1 MQALGV
7 NGSADAPSCGLSVL
21 QRSCRYE
28 SGFQR
33 IEEVFWNWKFFSPPM
48 HFCHSHSSDADSYR
62 SVSFLK
68 QAVSGLVFLT
78 IRILP
83 SIRSQAPLRLTGA
96 VKVGEAAREAGHAP

>member
-7 NGSADAPSCGLSVL
+7 NGRPHAPSCGLSVL

-33 IEEVFWNWKFFSPPM
+33 IEEVFWNWECFSPPM
-48 HFCHSHSSDADSYR
+48 HFCHSHLSGTDSYCSPFWER
-62 SVSFLK
+62 K
-68 QAVSGLVFLT
+68 VSGLVFIT

-83 SIRSQAPLRLTGA
+83 SIRSQASLRLAGP